1 MTEKLYKKHLASL
14 RKRYKVVEIECV
26 YYLTIDNIFSQNDI
40 IQIFNPLSGEFC
52 DFKTNSKSEKEMIE
66 IRDKLIEMN
75 SGIISFIAL
84 DSGSS
89 PPVKV
94 CNFSSNLFILLINSS
109 SMSLHIIS
117 FKNSGANII

>member
-75 SGIISFIAL
+75 SGIISF
-84 DSGSS
+84 
-89 PPVKV
+89 
-94 CNFSSNLFILLINSS
+94 
-109 SMSLHIIS
+109 
-117 FKNSGANII
+117 